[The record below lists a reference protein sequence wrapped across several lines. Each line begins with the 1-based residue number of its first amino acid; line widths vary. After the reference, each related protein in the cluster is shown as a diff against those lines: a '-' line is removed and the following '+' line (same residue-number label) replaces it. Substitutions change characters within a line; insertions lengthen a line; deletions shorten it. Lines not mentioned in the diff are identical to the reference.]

1 MNPIILLQNLSL
13 FQSLSLD
20 ELILISQE
28 LVQEQYLEHEIILAA
43 GKVMNACYIVGS
55 GTVISSKRSGDQ
67 LIPIKEIASGS
78 GFGYLDLFDDSPSQ
92 LQFTAKTDCQ
102 LFKIDKKRL
111 MSLGYQRPQILI
123 SICRDFS
130 QTLQQVVY
138 QQWMQEVQ
146 SCIN

>member
-28 LVQEQYLEHEIILAA
+28 LVQEQYLEHEIILPA

-78 GFGYLDLFDDSPSQ
+78 SFGYLDLFDDSPSQ
-92 LQFTAKTDCQ
+92 LQFMAKTDCQ

-138 QQWMQEVQ
+138 QQWMQDIHRQ
-146 SCIN
+146 